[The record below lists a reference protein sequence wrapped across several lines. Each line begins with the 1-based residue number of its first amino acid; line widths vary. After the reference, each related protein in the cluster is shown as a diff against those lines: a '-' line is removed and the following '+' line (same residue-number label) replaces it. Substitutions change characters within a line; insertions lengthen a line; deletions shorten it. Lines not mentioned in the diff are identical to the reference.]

1 MGLKKNQSA
10 ITHIEVAFRE
20 IDRFFDVHGSMEPG
34 TSMRVPAMDEKG
46 EPQIVIRDPLGI
58 VARVK
63 GTLSD
68 ENGEPI
74 NTEMREL
81 PGVYRTLRTY
91 GEAAFMRTFARWKSQ
106 SVDGKYVYVW
116 AADDKK
122 GGGMRLVRELFFKT
136 GKFQLIDFNS
146 KKRRPKGSSRERL
159 VLDLISFQ
167 DAQPK
172 QVYYFFLLARY
183 QVPRKSLDD
192 MMADLPARGVRLW
205 DEFYTDYCSQG
216 DLSHAGPVDGP
227 PRAGQPLPSKLT
239 YVVHLVDPFKE
250 ALHRSERYKN
260 ALHRWQQ
267 AEADLSKDPD
277 YNLAKGIDFLR
288 GTSAGQAS
296 PNSLTYSFT
305 HYLLEREKEATRCL
319 FVMCSLADDLV
330 QWIGRAEKRE
340 SLLING
346 VQSDTWFGNSSN
358 RIPSKEDKGADQWH
372 SHYCQALLDYATPAG
387 DLTADKNVAHKI
399 GGLVCAAVDEL
410 EQSAYGDQW
419 LKDVFQKGIDGKLDK
434 LASGGYPFFFESSL
448 TKSTDGGEGGSDGE
462 AKAAGSDQREE
473 AGGEGVAW
481 PDVGRKG
488 NEAVKHAVVGLLK
501 TVGKHWVGHYRK
513 DALSSLQSWYK
524 AKHGIDLEELSARAL
539 DNPLEE
545 KGAGLNR
552 SERRALKF
560 AAKRERRALELGA
573 VAEFKKAKRRGL
585 KRLELK
591 PGTVDLWQ
599 FGADEFKLLQF
610 GIEMVNLCH
619 AVDEA
624 RDGKD
629 PWKRL
634 EALESALDASK
645 ALLETFHNED
655 YVSEVEEV
663 ASRAGQ
669 AIKVLGLAGAAIEV
683 ALGMHGIYE
692 GQSVSEQVSE
702 GMKTLGS
709 ALVFGGTIGEEHPVG
724 MIVLVVGAGLQ
735 SLGSYWKAQANPV
748 CEFLRNCRWGSGPS
762 TTDSIGSKLKDENSY
777 WYHGP
782 LSALKDNRDEQL
794 RCVDRFKYHYEP
806 ELEFEAK
813 ESSCKLK
820 IRMKGASQSLGP
832 AAVWD
837 VRVELIKT
845 TNINDDSGKH
855 TVTLRPDSDIDDLDW
870 TAEEVISYQAL
881 TPDEIVGSQGKR
893 PTWWMQAKV
902 HAQVDVAGDGKHKV
916 EQEEEQSYVYAMS
929 APTPTPR
936 PEYEYGTPEPTPVTT
951 PTPQPQ
957 TYPPGSSVE
966 PPDAG
971 TPPGSTGADDSE

>member
-20 IDRFFDVHGSMEPG
+20 IDRFFDVHGSMKPG
-34 TSMRVPAMDEKG
+34 LAMRIPAVDTKG
-46 EPQIVIRDPLGI
+46 EPRIVFRDRVGI
-58 VARVK
+58 LARVP
-63 GTLSD
+63 GTLCD

-91 GEAAFMRTFARWKSQ
+91 GEEAFMRTFARWKSRP
-106 SVDGKYVYVW
+106 VDGKYVYVW
-116 AADDKK
+116 AADDKN

-192 MMADLPARGVRLW
+192 KMADLPARGMRLW
-205 DEFYTDYCSQG
+205 DEFFTDYCPQG
-216 DLSHAGPVDGP
+216 DLSQAGPVDGP

-239 YVVHLVDPFKE
+239 YLVHLVDPFKE

-288 GTSAGQAS
+288 GTSAGQVC
-296 PNSLTYSFT
+296 PDSLTYAFT

-399 GGLVCAAVDEL
+399 GGLICAVVDEL
-410 EQSAYGDQW
+410 DQSAFGEQW
-419 LKDVFQKGIDGKLDK
+419 IKAVFQKGVDGTLDK
-434 LASGGYPFFFESSL
+434 FASAGFEFFFESSL
-448 TKSTDGGEGGSDGE
+448 KPKGGEGDQKKEEGGE
-462 AKAAGSDQREE
+462 SGEGRESE
-473 AGGEGVAW
+473 GGEGVTW
-481 PDVGRKG
+481 PDAARKG
-488 NEAVKHAVVGLLK
+488 NEAAKCVVVLLLR
-501 TVGKHWVGHYRK
+501 TVGKHWVAHNREK
-513 DALSSLQSWYK
+513 ALSTLKSWYEE
-524 AKHGIDLEELSARAL
+524 KHGITLNEKRWGKELEKRSRLTHSEHRAL
-539 DNPLEE
+539 
-545 KGAGLNR
+545 
-552 SERRALKF
+552 RRDLK
-560 AAKRERRALELGA
+560 KLEL
-573 VAEFKKAKRRGL
+573 E
-585 KRLELK
+585 
-591 PGTVDLWQ
+591 PGFAQLW
-599 FGADEFKLLQF
+599 KLGIQEVKFLQF
-610 GIEMVNLCH
+610 GLEVVNLCY
-619 AVDEA
+619 ALDEA
-624 RDGKD
+624 HKSKD
-629 PWKRL
+629 NWARL
-634 EALESALDASK
+634 EAFESALDTTK
-645 ALLETFHNED
+645 ALFEMVHEEEYL
-655 YVSEVEEV
+655 SEVEEAGSL
-663 ASRAGQ
+663 ASRGFKFVGFAAAG
-669 AIKVLGLAGAAIEV
+669 IEV
-683 ALGMHGIYE
+683 ILGFHGIYE
-692 GQSVSEQVSE
+692 SQSVSEQVAE

-709 ALVFGGTIGEEHPVG
+709 LLVFGGQFGEESPVG
-724 MIVLVVGAGLQ
+724 IGVIVVGAALQ
-735 SLGSYWKAQANPV
+735 SLGSYWKAQAGPV

-762 TTDSIGSKLKDENSY
+762 ATDFIGSELKDENSY
-777 WYHGP
+777 WYRGP

-832 AAVWD
+832 PAVWD

-845 TNINDDSGKH
+845 NNINDDSGKH
-855 TVTLRPDSDIDDLDW
+855 TVTLRPDSDIDNLDW
-870 TAEEVISYQAL
+870 TAEEVISYEAL
-881 TPDEIVGSQGKR
+881 TPDEIVGPQGKR

-902 HAQVDVAGDGKHKV
+902 HAQVDAAGDGKHKV
-916 EQEEEQSYVYAMS
+916 EQEEEQSYVYNIS
-929 APTPTPR
+929 ASTPPPQ
-936 PEYEYGTPEPTPVTT
+936 PEYEYGTPQPQPAPT